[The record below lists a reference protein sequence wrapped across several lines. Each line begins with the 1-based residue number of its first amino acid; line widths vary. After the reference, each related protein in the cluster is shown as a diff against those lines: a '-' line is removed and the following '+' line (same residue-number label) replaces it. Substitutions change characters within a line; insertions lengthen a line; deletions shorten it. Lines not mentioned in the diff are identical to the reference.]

1 MNAIENYLGQKI
13 PAGWESLPIRSGDT
27 HYGDVMLCGSEIH
40 IALFPEHR
48 RRGWSRRIVRQ
59 FCAPL
64 LAERKFLTTRSHIGD
79 ETEPFI
85 RRLGFVQTNE
95 DSQFRYWWLDSLPF
109 ERKHH
114 GA

>member
-13 PAGWESLPIRSGDT
+13 PEGWESVPVEVDGA
-27 HYGDVMLCGSEIH
+27 HYGDVMLSGSEIH
-40 IALFPEHR
+40 IALFPEYR
-48 RRGWSRRIVRQ
+48 RRVRSRRVIHDTLR
-59 FCAPL
+59 PL
-64 LAERKFLTTRSHIGD
+64 LAARKFLTTRSHVGD

-85 RRLGFVQTNE
+85 KRLGFVQTNE
-95 DSQFRYWWLDSLPF
+95 DEQFRYWWLDSLPF